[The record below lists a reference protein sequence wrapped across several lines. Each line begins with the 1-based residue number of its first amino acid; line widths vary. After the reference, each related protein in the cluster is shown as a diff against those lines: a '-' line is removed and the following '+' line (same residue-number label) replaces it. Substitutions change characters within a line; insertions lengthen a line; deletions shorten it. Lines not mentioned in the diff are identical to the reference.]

1 MTAVHRSAGS
11 CDPHELSWMHVGCGL
26 LWPRLKQTMKG
37 YDEPWDGTA
46 PPSPTGQLPYD
57 FIGGTLDAGRAG
69 KGDDG
74 LGSC

>member
-1 MTAVHRSAGS
+1 
-11 CDPHELSWMHVGCGL
+11 MHVGCGL
-26 LWPRLKQTMKG
+26 LWPRLKQMMKG